1 MHLHMVSMGW
11 KWATL
16 SSILEEGRAGLAFL
30 HFTQCHSEVKKT
42 NKQKNSGSTRS
53 EGIMANIDV
62 FTVRMTLNLLF
73 KSGPDGWCKH
83 SCAGPA
89 WGALSMGLVTVQ
101 MPPPTNT
108 ALVLTTVL
116 PCLQHQDLFA
126 RLYVEDVGVAG
137 AVAHHQ
143 LTWVATHEVHWR
155 WNTRLCRKHHV
166 KTLILFAVCHYT
178 SCSCLHY

>member
-16 SSILEEGRAGLAFL
+16 GSILEEGRAGLAFL

-42 NKQKNSGSTRS
+42 NKQKTLEAQDQKESWQTLMCSQWGWHWTCYSS
-53 EGIMANIDV
+53 LALMAGAN
-62 FTVRMTLNLLF
+62 TAARTQPEVRWAWAWSL
-73 KSGPDGWCKH
+73 CK
-83 SCAGPA
+83 C
-89 WGALSMGLVTVQ
+89 
-101 MPPPTNT
+101 PPTNT

-143 LTWVATHEVHWR
+143 LTWVATHKVHWR